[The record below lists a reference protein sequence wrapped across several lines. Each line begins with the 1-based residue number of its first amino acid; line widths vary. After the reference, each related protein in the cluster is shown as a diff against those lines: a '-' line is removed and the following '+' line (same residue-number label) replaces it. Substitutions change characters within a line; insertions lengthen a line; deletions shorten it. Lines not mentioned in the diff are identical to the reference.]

1 MEDQYIVDLFFRRDE
16 QALSE
21 ARRKYSRYLLRIAY
35 NILQNQQ
42 DAEECLND
50 TFLRAWNA
58 IPPHRPQRLGVFL
71 GKIARHRALDRYA
84 ALTAE
89 KRGGS
94 TQAQVLEEWR
104 DCLPANDGDPADDL
118 TVRDAL
124 SRFLQQL
131 PAEPRHIFIRRY
143 WYGDSVRTI
152 ATACHATESRIK
164 MTLSRTREQLKTFLE
179 KEGISL

>member
-1 MEDQYIVDLFFRRDE
+1 MEDQHIVELFLRRDE
-16 QALSE
+16 QAISE
-21 ARRKYSRYLLRIAY
+21 TRQKYHRYLLRIAY
-35 NILQNQQ
+35 NILQNHQ

-50 TFLRAWNA
+50 TLLQAWNS
-58 IPPHRPQRLGVFL
+58 IPPHHPQRLSAFL

-84 ALTAE
+84 AMTAE

-94 TQAQVLEEWR
+94 IQEHVLEEWR
-104 DCLPANDGDPADDL
+104 DCLPANGGDPSDDL

-131 PAEPRHIFIRRY
+131 PPEPRHIFVRRY
-143 WYGDSVRTI
+143 WYGDSIHTI
-152 ATACHATESRIK
+152 ATACRSTESRIK
-164 MTLSRTREQLKTFLE
+164 MTLSRTREQLKMFLE